1 MIKLKDLLEKKFNEI
16 DFKSQKAFAKY
27 NGKHKMRKSTKVNI
41 GGKKTTAGDAAKNSK
56 PTDDVGG
63 PAHPNVPKGAKSSKD
78 AKKKMDKKS
87 EKEISKIEK
96 NMMKASNAANDKMDA
111 AEWLADKDTVE
122 KFNDMVDNGKEVTFD
137 TDEGTFTLLGAEG
150 GMFNSALATNEK
162 GEEVEIRFDD
172 IKRIDSPDKPLSGK
186 EELKKWAQQDKEA
199 MDKYGDYID
208 KEVAG
213 DADNRTKMSDADKKR
228 LARDLMNKDFA
239 IPGTK
244 KAKERGKKLAK
255 SMGMESKV
263 PKLKDLLTERRWYLA
278 SYSKAK
284 TKKDLK
290 KIVEDNTKNPPVDMS
305 YAAGGPM
312 GTPEEIRKHYG
323 ETDIA
328 VLHHR
333 WAARFIYKGGKWSV
347 K

>member
-27 NGKHKMRKSTKVNI
+27 NAKHKMRKSTKVNI

-150 GMFNSALATNEK
+150 GMFNSALGTNEK
-162 GEEVEIRFDD
+162 GEEVEIQFDD
-172 IKRIDSPDKPLSGK
+172 IVRIDD
-186 EELKKWAQQDKEA
+186 D
-199 MDKYGDYID
+199 YG
-208 KEVAG
+208 
-213 DADNRTKMSDADKKR
+213 R
-228 LARDLMNKDFA
+228 LEK
-239 IPGTK
+239 
-244 KAKERGKKLAK
+244 
-255 SMGMESKV
+255 
-263 PKLKDLLTERRWYLA
+263 
-278 SYSKAK
+278 
-284 TKKDLK
+284 
-290 KIVEDNTKNPPVDMS
+290 
-305 YAAGGPM
+305 
-312 GTPEEIRKHYG
+312 
-323 ETDIA
+323 
-328 VLHHR
+328 
-333 WAARFIYKGGKWSV
+333 
-347 K
+347 

>member
-1 MIKLKDLLEKKFNEI
+1 MP
-16 DFKSQKAFAKY
+16 
-27 NGKHKMRKSTKVNI
+27 GHKMKKPM
-41 GGKKTTAGDAAKNSK
+41 GK
-56 PTDDVGG
+56 
-63 PAHPNVPKGAKSSKD
+63 
-78 AKKKMDKKS
+78 KKKMDKKS

-199 MDKYGDYID
+199 MDKYGDYIEKNVSKKMD
-208 KEVAG
+208 
-213 DADNRTKMSDADKKR
+213 DAAKKR

-239 IPGTK
+239 I
-244 KAKERGKKLAK
+244 AYDRIICL
-255 SMGMESKV
+255 
-263 PKLKDLLTERRWYLA
+263 
-278 SYSKAK
+278 
-284 TKKDLK
+284 
-290 KIVEDNTKNPPVDMS
+290 VDGE
-305 YAAGGPM
+305 YTIIATTRATGAGQNAAISING
-312 GTPEEIRKHYG
+312 
-323 ETDIA
+323 TDIINA
-328 VLHHR
+328 NLPTDNQQFELSTSLPLKRGDYVMFKGSFGTSLGYN
-333 WAARFIYKGGKWSV
+333 RFIITRL
-347 K
+347 

>member
-27 NGKHKMRKSTKVNI
+27 NAKHKMRKSTKVNI

-199 MDKYGDYID
+199 MDKYGDYIEKNVSKKMD
-208 KEVAG
+208 
-213 DADNRTKMSDADKKR
+213 DAAKKR

-255 SMGMESKV
+255 SMGMESVVIV

-278 SYSKAK
+278 SYTKAK

-290 KIVEDNTKNPPVDMS
+290 KIVDDNPKNPPVDMS

-323 ETDIA
+323 ETNIA
-328 VLHHR
+328 VMHQR
-333 WAARFIYKGGKWSV
+333 WSAQLIYKGGKWTV

>member
-16 DFKSQKAFAKY
+16 DFKNQKAFAKY
-27 NGKHKMRKSTKVNI
+27 NAKHKMRKSTKVNI

-162 GEEVEIRFDD
+162 GEEVEISFDD
-172 IKRIDSPDKPLSGK
+172 IKRIDTPDKPLSGK

-199 MDKYGDYID
+199 MDKYGDYIEKNVSKKMD
-208 KEVAG
+208 
-213 DADNRTKMSDADKKR
+213 DAAKKR

-244 KAKERGKKLAK
+244 KAKERGKKMAK
-255 SMGMESKV
+255 SMGMESIV

-290 KIVEDNTKNPPVDMS
+290 KIVDDNPKNPPVDMS

-312 GTPEEIRKHYG
+312 GTPEEIRKHYR
-323 ETDIA
+323 ETKI
-328 VLHHR
+328 VVMHQR
-333 WAARFIYKGGKWSV
+333 WSALLVYSGGKWSV